1 MDNCTGSRLELQ
13 DCSQLISRSDAA
25 CRVRMCDVA
34 AYQRHWLA
42 RVAVCGA
49 GHADR
54 MKSGRARWI
63 FPLVAQDLP
72 CSVALSSKAC
82 SIPVAGIDGH
92 GPHRVLC
99 VVSAPRGTGGGSTV
113 DFVLDDE
120 HGFLGI
126 IPKQGQGGTL
136 FITAP
141 IIALVIA
148 LITTLIATITA
159 TTTTAIIQLWIV
171 RLIKSI
177 RAVST
182 RTKSGHNYSESK
194 TIIQTVEA
202 AASSIVEDSTAT
214 FRTVTVTGTP
224 AVSTIAAAADK
235 NNSDT
240 PSATLSAAA
249 SSTPHSDGGGSG
261 LKQGTIVG
269 IAVGGSAAGV
279 FVGLIAFMVWRRNR
293 YKGDDDGESSSRG
306 QGGEEVQGVVNYFGG
321 TEGGATSI
329 KRDNTSASEDSRMG
343 AFGQN
348 KNLYRNSIGSL
359 EDTSSDWGQVLR
371 VVNPDM
377 PEKQH

>member
-1 MDNCTGSRLELQ
+1 M
-13 DCSQLISRSDAA
+13 AM
-25 CRVRMCDVA
+25 VRIVYFA
-34 AYQRHWLA
+34 SFL
-42 RVAVCGA
+42 
-49 GHADR
+49 
-54 MKSGRARWI
+54 
-63 FPLVAQDLP
+63 PLVVLEAA
-72 CSVALSSKAC
+72 ALSTLCSTTNTASSGSYSSVYQSRGACGDRCRGQSAYAVVQDDQCWCSDTTPSSTTDDGSCNKPCPGYPQESCGSEKLYSYILLDRNRAKAAP
-82 SIPVAGIDGH
+82 SSSPPPSSPSSSPSSSPPSSPPSQQQQPQPSSSSGSSGSSNPSEQSPPPPKVVTITQ
-92 GPHRVLC
+92 
-99 VVSAPRGTGGGSTV
+99 VSA
-113 DFVLDDE
+113 
-120 HGFLGI
+120 
-126 IPKQGQGGTL
+126 
-136 FITAP
+136 
-141 IIALVIA
+141 
-148 LITTLIATITA
+148 
-159 TTTTAIIQLWIV
+159 
-171 RLIKSI
+171 
-177 RAVST
+177 
-182 RTKSGHNYSESK
+182 ESK

-293 YKGDDDGESSSRG
+293 YKGDDDGDSSSRG

-321 TEGGATSI
+321 TEGGSTSI

>member
-1 MDNCTGSRLELQ
+1 MKPWTIVLVPVWNYKIVLNS
-13 DCSQLISRSDAA
+13 S
-25 CRVRMCDVA
+25 VA
-34 AYQRHWLA
+34 QMLH
-42 RVAVCGA
+42 AVCA
-49 GHADR
+49 
-54 MKSGRARWI
+54 S
-63 FPLVAQDLP
+63 
-72 CSVALSSKAC
+72 
-82 SIPVAGIDGH
+82 VAGIDGH

-126 IPKQGQGGTL
+126 IFECLPEQGGLRPKQGQGGTL
-136 FITAP
+136 FITAS

-148 LITTLIATITA
+148 LIITTLIATITA

-182 RTKSGHNYSESK
+182 PTKSGHNYS
-194 TIIQTVEA
+194 VEA

-293 YKGDDDGESSSRG
+293 YKGDDDGDSSSRG

-321 TEGGATSI
+321 TEGGSTSI

>member
-1 MDNCTGSRLELQ
+1 MENYTGSRLET
-13 DCSQLISRSDAA
+13 SRLFNPSVAQMLNA
-25 CRVRMCDVA
+25 VCAWCDVA
-34 AYQRHWLA
+34 AYQRHLLA

-49 GHADR
+49 ANADR
-54 MKSGRARWI
+54 MKSGRA
-63 FPLVAQDLP
+63 
-72 CSVALSSKAC
+72 
-82 SIPVAGIDGH
+82 VAGIDGH

-99 VVSAPRGTGGGSTV
+99 VVSAPGSAGGGSTV
-113 DFVLDDE
+113 KFVLNDE
-120 HGFLGI
+120 HGFLEI
-126 IPKQGQGGTL
+126 IFESLPEQGGLRSKHGQGRTR
-136 FITAP
+136 FI
-141 IIALVIA
+141 IIAIIA
-148 LITTLIATITA
+148 LITTLITTITA
-159 TTTTAIIQLWIV
+159 TTTTTISKLWIV

-177 RAVST
+177 ST
-182 RTKSGHNYSESK
+182 ATKSGHSYSESR

-202 AASSIVEDSTAT
+202 PASSIIEENPAT

-224 AVSTIAAAADK
+224 AVSTIAAVADNT
-235 NNSDT
+235 NNNNNNNNNDT
-240 PSATLSAAA
+240 PSATDSP
-249 SSTPHSDGGGSG
+249 TPHSDDNGGGGGSG

-293 YKGDDDGESSSRG
+293 YKGDDDGDSGRRQS
-306 QGGEEVQGVVNYFGG
+306 EEVQGVVDYFG
-321 TEGGATSI
+321 TANGATSI

-371 VVNPDM
+371 VVNPDV

>member
-1 MDNCTGSRLELQ
+1 MEKYTGSRLETTRLFNPSVAQ
-13 DCSQLISRSDAA
+13 MLNAVCAW
-25 CRVRMCDVA
+25 CDVA
-34 AYQRHWLA
+34 AYQRHLLA

-49 GHADR
+49 ANADR
-54 MKSGRARWI
+54 MKSGRA
-63 FPLVAQDLP
+63 
-72 CSVALSSKAC
+72 
-82 SIPVAGIDGH
+82 VAGIDGH

-99 VVSAPRGTGGGSTV
+99 VVSAPGSAGGGSTV
-113 DFVLDDE
+113 KFVLNDE
-120 HGFLGI
+120 HGFLEI
-126 IPKQGQGGTL
+126 IPKHGQGRTR
-136 FITAP
+136 FI
-141 IIALVIA
+141 IIAIIA
-148 LITTLIATITA
+148 LITALIITTLITTITA
-159 TTTTAIIQLWIV
+159 TTTTTISKLWIV

-177 RAVST
+177 ST
-182 RTKSGHNYSESK
+182 PTKSGHSYSESR

-202 AASSIVEDSTAT
+202 PASSIIEENPAT

-224 AVSTIAAAADK
+224 AVSTIAAVADNT
-235 NNSDT
+235 NNNNDT
-240 PSATLSAAA
+240 PSATDSP
-249 SSTPHSDGGGSG
+249 TPHSDDNGGGGGGGGSG

-293 YKGDDDGESSSRG
+293 YKGDDDGDSGRRQS
-306 QGGEEVQGVVNYFGG
+306 EEVQGVVDYFG
-321 TEGGATSI
+321 TANGATSI

-371 VVNPDM
+371 VVNPDV